1 MRINEISEDIHANA
15 IEKGFWEEDNLC
27 KKLLLIVS
35 EVTEAMEADR
45 EDRYTEEHEIQLVNS
60 IEDAEAFVGR
70 FEKRI
75 KDTFEDEM
83 ADTCIRIFDLCKQK
97 GIDLEAHIL
106 TKHRYNKTRD
116 YLHNKKY

>member
-1 MRINEISEDIHANA
+1 MHINEISEDIHANA
-15 IEKGFWEEDNLC
+15 IAKGFWEEDNLC

-45 EDRYTEEHEIQLVNS
+45 KNKYASDDIGIVNS
-60 IEDAEAFVGR
+60 IDDHLVFVGR

-83 ADTCIRIFDLCKQK
+83 ADTCIRIFDLCGKMN
-97 GIDLEAHIL
+97 IDLEAHIL
-106 TKHRYNKTRD
+106 AKHRYNKTRD